1 MQTDEI
7 YKDLAGFPDYN
18 RSLLNYDNFT
28 NEQKFGK
35 LSHLSI
41 NPSTMEE
48 TSQLNTEKFSYF
60 SDLCRLEAYPDSLYP
75 WHWHSA
81 LQFFRIIRGALDYS
95 VPGTVYRFEE
105 NDIGF
110 INSDIAHMVK
120 GVPGSRCLFE
130 EHLFQPSF
138 LGGSVNTDIMSKYV
152 RPIVTNGNFYLYR
165 FKRDSEASRKAAAY
179 MREAFKLYTARDP
192 YFEIYIREKIS
203 RLWIEFL
210 DASRKYRKNIQE
222 KPSSDRLK
230 TMVIFLNAHFDEEF
244 SLKELAAA
252 AQCSVRECNRVFQ
265 TQMHTT
271 PLAYLRLIRLQQ
283 ACNQLLNTTKSITE
297 IGECCGFNNS
307 SYFGKIFHQK
317 YGISPSEYR
326 KKYC

>member
-1 MQTDEI
+1 M
-7 YKDLAGFPDYN
+7 AGFSVQN
-18 RSLLNYDNFT
+18 NKSATNYDNFA
-28 NEQKFGK
+28 NEQEFGK

-95 VPGTVYRFEE
+95 VPGAIYRFEK
-105 NDIGF
+105 NDVGF
-110 INSDIAHMVK
+110 INANTAHMVK

-138 LGGSVNTDIMSKYV
+138 LGGVINTNIMDKYV
-152 RPIVTNGNFYLYR
+152 RPIVTNGNLYIYK
-165 FKRDSEASRKAAAY
+165 FEQNSEASKRAATC
-179 MREAFKLYTARDP
+179 MREAFELYTTCKP

-210 DASRKYRKNIQE
+210 DASQDCRKNIQE

-230 TMVIFLNAHFDEEF
+230 TMVIFLNAHFGEEF
-244 SLKELAAA
+244 SLKELADA
-252 AQCSVRECNRVFQ
+252 AQCSIRECNRVFQ
-265 TQMHTT
+265 IQMHTT

-283 ACNQLLNTTKSITE
+283 ACNLLLNTTKSITE
-297 IGECCGFNNS
+297 IGKCCGFNSS

-317 YGISPSEYR
+317 YGISPSGFR
-326 KKYC
+326 KKYR

>member
-1 MQTDEI
+1 
-7 YKDLAGFPDYN
+7 
-18 RSLLNYDNFT
+18 
-28 NEQKFGK
+28 
-35 LSHLSI
+35 
-41 NPSTMEE
+41 MEE
-48 TSQLNTEKFSYF
+48 TSQSNTEKFSYF
-60 SDLCRLEAYPDSLYP
+60 SDLCRLEAYPDS
-75 WHWHSA
+75 
-81 LQFFRIIRGALDYS
+81 
-95 VPGTVYRFEE
+95 
-105 NDIGF
+105 
-110 INSDIAHMVK
+110 
-120 GVPGSRCLFE
+120 
-130 EHLFQPSF
+130 LFQPSF

-152 RPIVTNGNFYLYR
+152 RPIITNGNFYLYR
-165 FKRDSEASRKAAAY
+165 FKRDSEA
-179 MREAFKLYTARDP
+179 FKLYTAREP

-210 DASRKYRKNIQE
+210 DASQKYRKNIQE

-244 SLKELAAA
+244 SLKELADA

-265 TQMHTT
+265 IQMHTT

-283 ACNQLLNTTKSITE
+283 ACSQLLNTTKSITE
-297 IGECCGFNNS
+297 IGECCGFNSS